1 MNPSGTSARTRS
13 GTGARSNRGSSA
25 QAVAYDFRRPIQLSR
40 EHARILQQGFDSFA
54 RQATTVLTSSLRTVC
69 TVSLLSVEQTNYAEY
84 IDGLLA
90 PTYMT
95 IFTADPIPG
104 RGVLEMPVRAVMS
117 CIDHILG
124 GPGSSNQPLRTLS
137 DIESNVIKG
146 FMERLLNE
154 MRYSLGNVLEFEPVI
169 TGVEYSPMFAQL
181 AAASDV
187 VAVASFEL
195 KINETANRMTICLPF
210 AGLLPHLVKAAAPA
224 PVSERER
231 NQRNRSRELLHE
243 QFTAVPVD
251 VTVRFRT
258 TLVAPDALSDLQPG
272 DVLRLSHPEAAPL
285 SVTVG
290 DAVFAHATPGAKGPL
305 LAALIV
311 GAPKEIS

>member
-1 MNPSGTSARTRS
+1 VNPSGTSARTRS
-13 GTGARSNRGSSA
+13 GTGARSNRGDAA

-40 EHARILQQGFDSFA
+40 EHARILQQGFDGFA

-195 KINETANRMTICLPF
+195 KINETPNRMTICLPF

-231 NQRNRSRELLHE
+231 NQRNRSRELLQE
-243 QFTAVPVD
+243 QFAAVPVD

-258 TLVAPDALSDLQPG
+258 TLVAPDSLSDLQPG

-311 GAPKEIS
+311 GAPKEI